1 MWAPHSLDVLKVR
14 EIAPHKKKNK
24 LTKSPISH
32 GGNREN
38 TQKKKVTEGDYTVT
52 SRILGSIK
60 NVKFSGE
67 KVEVHTWMAEAKDR
81 HPKWKSAAKHG
92 VRFPWNGGVY
102 LKII

>member
-14 EIAPHKKKNK
+14 EIAPHKKKK
-24 LTKSPISH
+24 QIDQITDFPWWKSGKHP
-32 GGNREN
+32 
-38 TQKKKVTEGDYTVT
+38 KKKVTEGDYTVT

>member
-1 MWAPHSLDVLKVR
+1 VSATFLGCSQGAR
-14 EIAPHKKKNK
+14 NCAAQKKNK

-81 HPKWKSAAKHG
+81 HPK
-92 VRFPWNGGVY
+92 
-102 LKII
+102 